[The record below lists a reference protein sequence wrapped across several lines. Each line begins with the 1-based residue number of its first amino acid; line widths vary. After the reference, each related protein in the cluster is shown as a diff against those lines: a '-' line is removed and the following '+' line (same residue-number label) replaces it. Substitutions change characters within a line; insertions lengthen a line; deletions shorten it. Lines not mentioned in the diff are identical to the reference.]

1 MTNLKSLKRA
11 LFSTVLSIA
20 LCVCMLV
27 GTTYA
32 WFTDTATS
40 KGNTITTGTLDVDL
54 FVHDEN
60 GRTELDAD
68 DATTPDA
75 PVFGADILWE
85 PNMTQVRYFS
95 IKNNGTLALKYK
107 VVIEVTVHN
116 ATNYDLT
123 DVMYYQ
129 VTPGATYDGAPVTA
143 WDYNNEHSIQAGL
156 NGDVENVRL
165 LPNAEN
171 FFAVSIHMDE
181 EADNN
186 YQNSKITFDIKVLAG
201 QEAYESDDFSDKY
214 DEFAGY
220 PGTGYSAPLQAGQ
233 SALSVVVS
241 NDERKVG
248 SAVVPAGALA
258 DPTQGVQVDFAES
271 DYNHNV
277 TVQAGSETENVDITV
292 TNIKEGNTEPVKL
305 QYRLDAGKDPSTV
318 KVWHKGVE
326 LTNVTY
332 NPLTGYVTFEV
343 TEFSPFLF
351 AIDKDSVYVPP
362 VVDTEDENKYP
373 EASVV
378 KSPEYVNTTLPW
390 GSYGTWSPTEGLDS
404 ELEAA
409 YTFSCKETLDEAK
422 ANEYANWYCDF
433 YVKLDCDLGENE
445 IFLGGN
451 YGSFGWVGFHNG
463 ELTLDANTEI
473 ALLGSVTSNP
483 WTYLDVVQNVGTFIC
498 GVGDVD
504 DALNG
509 STFTVTLRLTNPE
522 DETEYV
528 DIAVINYTFG
538 EAFVA
543 D

>member
-60 GRTELDAD
+60 GRTELGAD

-220 PGTGYSAPLQAGQ
+220 PGTGFAPAMIDGQ
-233 SALSVVVS
+233 VAVEIPIR
-241 NDERKVG
+241 NEEHKVG
-248 SAVVPAGALA
+248 SVLIPAQAVA
-258 DPTQGVQVDFAES
+258 DTSKGFEANITES
-271 DYNHNV
+271 DYKGNF
-277 TVQAGSETENVDITV
+277 TVASGMETVVFDV
-292 TNIKEGNTEPVKL
+292 SVSNIKADNTMPLKTQLRIE
-305 QYRLDAGKDPSTV
+305 AGKDPATV
-318 KVWHKGVE
+318 KLYHVDTE
-326 LTNVTY
+326 IPCSY
-332 NPLTGYVTFEV
+332 DPYTGYVTFE
-343 TEFSPFLF
+343 TTGFSPFTVVY
-351 AIDKDSVYVPP
+351 DNESVYVPAP
-362 VVDTEDENKYP
+362 ALPENIPTAVVTYYP
-373 EASVV
+373 DWVGTDIDWGNFGGFAPTPGKEAVI
-378 KSPEYVNTTLPW
+378 
-390 GSYGTWSPTEGLDS
+390 D
-404 ELEAA
+404 AA
-409 YTFSCKETLDEAK
+409 FVFECPADVDEAYK
-422 ANEYANWYCDF
+422 NWLCDF
-433 YVKLDCDLGENE
+433 YVSLDCDLGENE
-445 IFLGGN
+445 IFLGGQ
-451 YGSFGWVGFHNG
+451 YGTYLVGFHNG
-463 ELTLDANTEI
+463 ELTLEAGKELP
-473 ALLGSVTSNP
+473 LLGAAISGNLDGITN
-483 WTYLDVVQNVGTFIC
+483 WTYADVESFVGTFTC
-498 GVGDVD
+498 GVGNVGDS
-504 DALNG
+504 LNG
-509 STFTVTLRLTNPE
+509 ATFTVRLRLINPE
-522 DETEYV
+522 NTTEFYDV
-528 DIAVINYTFG
+528 NVVTYTFG
-538 EAFVA
+538 GTYNIQ
-543 D
+543 